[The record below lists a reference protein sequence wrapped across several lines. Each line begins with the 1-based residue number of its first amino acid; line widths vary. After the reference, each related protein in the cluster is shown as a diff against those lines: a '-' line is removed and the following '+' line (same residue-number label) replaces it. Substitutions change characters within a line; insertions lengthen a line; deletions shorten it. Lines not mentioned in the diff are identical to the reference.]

1 MKKRVTALVLAL
13 ALSLGMCVSA
23 SAASFVPD
31 DVTYQNLNGQQ
42 LAIKVYT
49 LIKTHPVW
57 RNLTSNMMATYT
69 HTAASLR
76 RSRPSMSRIAT
87 QRL

>member
-31 DVTYQNLNGQQ
+31 DV
-42 LAIKVYT
+42 
-49 LIKTHPVW
+49 
-57 RNLTSNMMATYT
+57 MMATYT